1 VDVVFGPEVFGQ
13 RYGGISRYFIELQ
26 RRLPGLGVHSTVLAG
41 LHRNEDL
48 SEVSGVRG
56 LRVPTR
62 VQKARLRPL
71 EERVNGVL
79 AAGRLRLGRP
89 VPLYHQTYY
98 DGLIAGSHRGP
109 VVVTAYDLIHAK
121 LAEYFP
127 PDDPTVGQ
135 QRAAFARADLVLAI
149 SQCTA
154 DDLQEVLGVP
164 AGKIA
169 VTHLGVSTPPARAVT
184 TTGRSKPFL
193 LYVGL
198 RYGYKNWENFVRAV
212 AACPAVDELDLLC
225 VGAGSFTPAET
236 ALLAELALTSR
247 VHQVNADNDLL
258 DACYR
263 EAVAFGYPSRYE
275 GFGLPP
281 LEAMARGCPVVASR
295 AGSIPE
301 VLGDAAVLA
310 DPADIDALAE
320 AIAEVVRPGR
330 REQLVE
336 AGYERALIFPW
347 DSTASATVA
356 AYTTLVG

>member
-1 VDVVFGPEVFGQ
+1 V
-13 RYGGISRYFIELQ
+13 
-26 RRLPGLGVHSTVLAG
+26 RL
-41 LHRNEDL
+41 
-48 SEVSGVRG
+48 
-56 LRVPTR
+56 PTR

-71 EERVNGVL
+71 EERVNAVFTS
-79 AAGRLRLGRP
+79 GRLRLGRRA
-89 VPLYHQTYY
+89 PLYHQTYY
-98 DGLIAGSHRGP
+98 DGGIAARHRGP

-127 PDDPTVGQ
+127 PDDATVGR
-135 QRAAFARADLVLAI
+135 QRAAFERADLVLAI

-154 DDLQEVLGVP
+154 DDLQEILGVP

-169 VTHLGVSTPPARAVT
+169 VTHLGVSTPSARAVT
-184 TTGRSKPFL
+184 TTGRSRPFL

-212 AACPAVDELDLLC
+212 ASCRAVDELDVLC
-225 VGAGSFTPAET
+225 VGAGSFTPAEST
-236 ALLAELALTSR
+236 LLAELGLASR
-247 VHQVNADNDLL
+247 VHQLNADNNLL

-263 EAVAFGYPSRYE
+263 EAVVFVYPSRYE

-310 DPADIDALAE
+310 DPTDIEALAE
-320 AIAEVVRPGR
+320 AIGEVFRPGR
-330 REQLVE
+330 REQLV
-336 AGYERALIFPW
+336 ASGHARAAMFPW
-347 DSTASATVA
+347 DSTAAATVA
-356 AYTTLVG
+356 AYGSLGA

>member
-56 LRVPTR
+56 VRVPAR

-71 EERVNGVL
+71 EERVNRVL
-79 AAGRLRLGRP
+79 TAGRLRLGRP
-89 VPLYHQTYY
+89 APLYHQTYY
-98 DGLIAGSHRGP
+98 DGRIAGGHRGP

-127 PDDPTVGQ
+127 PDDPTVSQ

-169 VTHLGVSTPPARAVT
+169 VTHLGVGTPPARAAT
-184 TTGRSKPFL
+184 TTGRSRPFL

-212 AACPAVDELDLLC
+212 AACRAVDDLDVLC

-236 ALLAELALTSR
+236 AVLDELQLAAR
-247 VHQVNADNDLL
+247 VQQVNADNDLL

-263 EAVAFGYPSRYE
+263 EAVAFVYPSRYE

-281 LEAMARGCPVVASR
+281 LEAMARGCPVVAAR

-310 DPADIDALAE
+310 DPADVDALAD
-320 AIAEVVRPGR
+320 ALAEVVRPDR
-330 REQLVE
+330 REQLVA
-336 AGYERALIFPW
+336 AGHERALMFPW
-347 DSTASATVA
+347 DSTAAATVA
-356 AYTTLVG
+356 AYSSLVG